1 MKPTT
6 TQNMTPPDE
15 NPEQTTPYNPKN
27 ILLSHDHLTS
37 LLSVHGISQ
46 PYHNINNYRLALVH
60 KSYCT
65 RKNENFINGNT
76 NCPPDCI
83 ALQECSNERLEFLGD
98 SVLNLV
104 VASYLYE
111 RFPDSEEGF
120 LTRMRTKLVNGQMLA
135 VLSEKV
141 GLDKYVMISKQIE
154 ENNGRKN
161 NKILEDVF
169 EAFIGAIFVD
179 FENEGFQRATDFIV
193 EIIES
198 NIDFSELIVANHNYK
213 DMLLKY
219 FQHNFSTLP
228 RFVEISV
235 ETKQNTKTYTI
246 GVKNKEGMLIATG
259 KGHTKKHSE
268 NDAAL
273 NALRYLGQLAA

>member
-1 MKPTT
+1 MHIMKSAQMAT
-6 TQNMTPPDE
+6 NE
-15 NPEQTTPYNPKN
+15 ESPEQVTPYNPKN
-27 ILLSHDHLTS
+27 NLLSHDQLTS
-37 LLSVHGISQ
+37 LLSCNGIDK
-46 PYHNINNYRLALVH
+46 PYHNINIYRLALVH

-76 NCPPDCI
+76 NCPAGCI
-83 ALQECSNERLEFLGD
+83 ALQESSNERLEFLGD

-104 VASYLYE
+104 VANYLFD

-120 LTRMRTKLVNGQMLA
+120 LTRIRTKLVNGQMLG

-141 GLDKYVMISKQIE
+141 GFDKYIMISKQIE
-154 ENNGRKN
+154 DNNGRKN
-161 NKILEDVF
+161 QKILEDVF
-169 EAFIGAIFVD
+169 EAFIGAIFLD
-179 FENEGFQRATDFIV
+179 FEEEGFQMATDFIID
-193 EIIES
+193 IIES

-228 RFVEISV
+228 KFVEISV
-235 ETKQNTKTYTI
+235 ETKQNAKIYTI

-259 KGHTKKHSE
+259 KGATKKHSE

-273 NALRYLGQLAA
+273 NALRYFGQLA